1 MKRYDAYKSTGIP
14 WIPEVPEHWKM
25 RKLRHFIEMISEK
38 NHTQEPL
45 LSVVRDQGVILRDV
59 TSKEENHNAIP
70 DDLSGYKLIEKG
82 HFAINKMKAW
92 QGSYGVS
99 SYRGIVSPAYYT
111 CRLNFEHKAFF
122 NLAIR
127 SDAYVP
133 FFTQYS
139 KGIRVGQWDLSPI
152 GLKEIPF
159 FLPPL
164 SEQRAIVAY
173 VERKGRQI
181 DAYIARQAEQ
191 IECLKELR
199 KTIISHAVTR
209 GIHPYTRFRPTGI
222 PWIPEV
228 PEHWEEHRC
237 KNVLIETA
245 VEVGDNAT
253 DYTLLSLTK
262 NGVIIRDLS
271 EGKGKFPKDYKTYKV
286 VKPGD
291 LVFCLFDVD
300 ETPRTVGYVRNHGML
315 TGAYSVFETRD
326 VDTEYLCHYFIS
338 LDDRKALRPLYRG
351 LRKVIPL
358 PAFMSMPLFLPP
370 LSEQHAIVA
379 YIEKKTAAVDRM
391 INACREQT
399 ELMKAYKQRLI
410 SDAVTGRINVL
421 PHD

>member
-1 MKRYDAYKSTGIP
+1 MKRYDAYKSTSIP
-14 WIPEVPEHWKM
+14 WIPEVPEHWEVDKIRKHFKQRVEM
-25 RKLRHFIEMISEK
+25 VSDKDYPPLSVTKDGILPQLDTAVKTLYGDKRKLVLQGDYVVNSRSDRKGSCGISPFDGSVSLINIVMPSMDGEQGYYHLLFRSNDFIEEFYR
-38 NHTQEPL
+38 N
-45 LSVVRDQGVILRDV
+45 G
-59 TSKEENHNAIP
+59 
-70 DDLSGYKLIEKG
+70 
-82 HFAINKMKAW
+82 
-92 QGSYGVS
+92 
-99 SYRGIVSPAYYT
+99 RGIVA
-111 CRLNFEHKAFF
+111 
-122 NLAIR
+122 
-127 SDAYVP
+127 
-133 FFTQYS
+133 
-139 KGIRVGQWDLSPI
+139 DLWTTRYQEMKNI
-152 GLKEIPF
+152 EIPF
-159 FLPPL
+159 PPL

-173 VERKGRQI
+173 IERKERQI
-181 DAYIARQAEQ
+181 DTYIARQAEQ
-191 IECLKELR
+191 IERLKELR
-199 KTIISHAVTR
+199 QSIISHAVTR

-245 VEVGDNAT
+245 VEVGDNTT

-291 LVFCLFDVD
+291 LVLCLFDVD

-370 LSEQHAIVA
+370 LSEQRAIVA

>member
-1 MKRYDAYKSTGIP
+1 MKRYDAYKSTSIP
-14 WIPEVPEHWKM
+14 WIPEVPEHWEVDKIRKHFKQRVEM
-25 RKLRHFIEMISEK
+25 VSDKDYPPLSVTKDGILPQLDTAVKTLYGDKRKLVLQGDYVVNSRSDRKGSCGISPFDGSVSLINIVMPSVDGEQGYYHLLFRSNDFIEEFYR
-38 NHTQEPL
+38 N
-45 LSVVRDQGVILRDV
+45 G
-59 TSKEENHNAIP
+59 
-70 DDLSGYKLIEKG
+70 
-82 HFAINKMKAW
+82 
-92 QGSYGVS
+92 
-99 SYRGIVSPAYYT
+99 RGIVA
-111 CRLNFEHKAFF
+111 
-122 NLAIR
+122 
-127 SDAYVP
+127 
-133 FFTQYS
+133 
-139 KGIRVGQWDLSPI
+139 DLWTTRYQEMKNI
-152 GLKEIPF
+152 EIPF
-159 FLPPL
+159 PPL

-173 VERKGRQI
+173 IKRKERQI
-181 DAYIARQAEQ
+181 DTYIARQAEQ
-191 IECLKELR
+191 IERLKELR
-199 KTIISHAVTR
+199 QSIISHAVTR

-237 KNVLIETA
+237 KNVLIETE
-245 VEVGDNAT
+245 VEVGDNTT

-291 LVFCLFDVD
+291 LVLCLFDVD

-370 LSEQHAIVA
+370 LSEQRAIVA
-379 YIEKKTAAVDRM
+379 YIEKKPAAVDRM

>member
-14 WIPEVPEHWKM
+14 WIPEVPEHWEVRRIGLFFSENKTANSNM
-25 RKLRHFIEMISEK
+25 QCTEAYKFNYGTLVRKDEGVDPSELVETYSKYTVLKPKDIVINGLNLNYDFITLRVAQAASTGII
-38 NHTQEPL
+38 
-45 LSVVRDQGVILRDV
+45 
-59 TSKEENHNAIP
+59 TS
-70 DDLSGYKLIEKG
+70 
-82 HFAINKMKAW
+82 
-92 QGSYGVS
+92 
-99 SYRGIVSPAYYT
+99 
-111 CRLNFEHKAFF
+111 
-122 NLAIR
+122 
-127 SDAYVP
+127 AYVVLSP
-133 FFTQYS
+133 RAQVYDPYFCYLFRAMDS
-139 KGIRVGQWDLSPI
+139 IKLFHGMGSGIRLTLSYKDLKYQP
-152 GLKEIPF
+152 LP
-159 FLPPL
+159 LPPL

-173 VERKGRQI
+173 IERKERQI

-191 IECLKELR
+191 IERLKELQQ
-199 KTIISHAVTR
+199 TIISHAVTR

-237 KNVLIETA
+237 KNVLIETT

-326 VDTEYLCHYFIS
+326 VNTKYLCHYFIS

-410 SDAVTGRINVL
+410 SDAVTGRIRV
-421 PHD
+421 PEK

>member
-1 MKRYDAYKSTGIP
+1 MKRYDAYKSTSIP
-14 WIPEVPEHWKM
+14 WIPEVPEHWEVDKIRKHFKQRVEM
-25 RKLRHFIEMISEK
+25 VSDKDYPPLSVTKDGILPQLDTAVKTLYGDKRKLVLQGDYVVNSRSDRKGSCGISPFDGSVSLINIVMPSVDGEQGYYHLLFRSNDFIEEFYR
-38 NHTQEPL
+38 N
-45 LSVVRDQGVILRDV
+45 G
-59 TSKEENHNAIP
+59 
-70 DDLSGYKLIEKG
+70 
-82 HFAINKMKAW
+82 
-92 QGSYGVS
+92 
-99 SYRGIVSPAYYT
+99 RGIVA
-111 CRLNFEHKAFF
+111 
-122 NLAIR
+122 
-127 SDAYVP
+127 
-133 FFTQYS
+133 
-139 KGIRVGQWDLSPI
+139 DLWTTRYQEMKNI
-152 GLKEIPF
+152 EIPF
-159 FLPPL
+159 PPL

-173 VERKGRQI
+173 IKRKERQI
-181 DAYIARQAEQ
+181 DTYIARQAEQ
-191 IECLKELR
+191 IERLKELR
-199 KTIISHAVTR
+199 QSIISHAVTR

-237 KNVLIETA
+237 KNVLIETE
-245 VEVGDNAT
+245 VEVGDNTT

-291 LVFCLFDVD
+291 LVLCLFDVD

-370 LSEQHAIVA
+370 LSEQRAIVA

-410 SDAVTGRINVL
+410 SDAVTGRLNVL